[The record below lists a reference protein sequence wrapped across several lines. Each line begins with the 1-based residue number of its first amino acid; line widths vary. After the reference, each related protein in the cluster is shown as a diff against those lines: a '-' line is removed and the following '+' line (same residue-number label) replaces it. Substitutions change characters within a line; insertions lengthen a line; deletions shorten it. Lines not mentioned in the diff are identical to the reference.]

1 MNQGCFSVFLKD
13 LHLFFS
19 KAGFPFSHSSLCL
32 SVLTE
37 ALIAAPNNVSVSTGE
52 HNKRLWEVF
61 SNSFILQQLAI
72 IVKTQWDNSV
82 PGLMEVIY

>member
-19 KAGFPFSHSSLCL
+19 KASFPFSRSSLCL

-37 ALIAAPNNVSVSTGE
+37 ALITAPNNVSVSTGE

-72 IVKTQWDNSV
+72 IEKTQWDISV